1 MLLQLSSKQKAA
13 IQAGE
18 LKRQRLVRATQQA
31 ANQVN
36 LDEKP
41 IHYYIYGPSGI
52 GKTYNAIKAVKES
65 NVPYFTVSGNV
76 SMYNFAIKLAIVAY
90 QTRGTKSVVII
101 DDCDEILKDA
111 KSINQMKELLA
122 ENKLSYD
129 KRFHLN
135 QLGEEDSIPYTAVQ
149 YYMNANG
156 VGFTVDTANITFI
169 ITSNIRLPYDS
180 TADDITEKNGGMDTA
195 KSIRAR
201 HLAAIRGRC
210 DVKDLDMEMEEK
222 WGNLASVC
230 LEDGACKDCNND
242 QEKIFILNYIWN
254 NWDNLKETS
263 IRTAEK
269 MARTLKLE
277 GSDNII
283 DAFDADYL
291 K

>member
-1 MLLQLSSKQKAA
+1 MKLQLSSRQLSA

-18 LKRQRLVRATQQA
+18 LKRKRLIRATKQA

-36 LDEKP
+36 SDEKP

-52 GKTYNAIKAVKES
+52 GKTYQSMKAVQES
-65 NVPYFTVSGNV
+65 KTQYFTVSGNV
-76 SMYNFAIKLAIVAY
+76 SMYNFAIKLGIIAY
-90 QTRGTKSVVII
+90 QNRNNKAVVII

-111 KSINQMKELLA
+111 KTINIMKELLG
-122 ENKLSYD
+122 ENKLSYN

-135 QLGEEDSIPYTAVQ
+135 QLGDEDSLPYRAIE
-149 YYMNANG
+149 YWLNSSG
-156 VGFTVDTANITFI
+156 VGFTIDCNNITFV
-169 ITSNIRLPYDS
+169 ITSNIRLPYDD
-180 TADDITEKNGGMDTA
+180 TAEKIADKNGGIDTA
-195 KSIRAR
+195 KSIKAR

-210 DVKDLDMEMEEK
+210 EVKDLDMTMEEK

-230 LEDGACKDCNND
+230 LEDGACKDCSSD
-242 QEKIFILNYIWN
+242 QEKIFILDYLWN
-254 NWDNLKETS
+254 NWDNMKETS

-269 MARTLKLE
+269 MARTMKIE
-277 GSDNII
+277 GHDGIK

>member
-1 MLLQLSSKQKAA
+1 MIHQLSSKQKAA
-13 IQAGE
+13 IQAGD
-18 LKRQRLVRATQQA
+18 LKRNRLVRATQQA
-31 ANQVN
+31 ANQIN
-36 LDEKP
+36 LDETP

-52 GKTYNAIKAVKES
+52 GKTYNAMKAVEDAGI
-65 NVPYFTVSGNV
+65 PYFTVSGNL
-76 SMYNFAIKLAIVAY
+76 SMYNFTIKLGVIAY
-90 QTRGTKSVVII
+90 QNLHNKAVVII

-122 ENKLSYD
+122 ENKISYD

-135 QLGEEDSIPYTAVQ
+135 QVGDEDSLAYQAIEFW
-149 YYMNANG
+149 MNDNG
-156 VGFTVDTANITFI
+156 IGFTVDTSNITFI

-180 TADDITEKNGGMDTA
+180 TAEEITDKNGGIDTP

-210 DVKDLDMEMEEK
+210 EVKDLDMTMEEK
-222 WGNLASVC
+222 WGNIASVC
-230 LEDGACKDCNND
+230 LEEDACSDCSTEE
-242 QEKIFILNYIWN
+242 EKVFILNYIWN
-254 NWDNLKETS
+254 NWDNMKETS
-263 IRTAEK
+263 IRTAQK

-277 GSDNII
+277 GPDNIV

>member
-1 MLLQLSSKQKAA
+1 MILQLSSKQKAA

-18 LKRQRLVRATQQA
+18 LKRNRLIRATKQA

-36 LDEKP
+36 LDEKS

-52 GKTYNAIKAVKES
+52 GKTYQSMKAVQDAKIQ
-65 NVPYFTVSGNV
+65 YFTVSGNV
-76 SMYNFAIKLAIVAY
+76 SMYNFAIKLAIIAY
-90 QTRGTKSVVII
+90 QNRDNKVVVVI

-111 KSINQMKELLA
+111 KTINQMKELLG
-122 ENKLSYD
+122 ESKLSYN
-129 KRFHLN
+129 KRLHLN
-135 QLGEEDSIPYTAVQ
+135 QLGDEDSLPYRAIE
-149 YYMNANG
+149 YCMNSNG
-156 VGFTVDTANITFI
+156 VGFTVDCSNMTFI

-180 TADDITEKNGGMDTA
+180 TADEITEKNGGIDTA
-195 KSIRAR
+195 KSVKAR

-210 DVKDLDMEMEEK
+210 EVKDLDMTMEEK

-230 LEDGACKDCNND
+230 LEDGACNDCSSNV
-242 QEKIFILNYIWN
+242 EKIFILDYIWN
-254 NWDNLKETS
+254 NWDNMKETS

-269 MARTLKLE
+269 MARTMKLE
-277 GSDNII
+277 GHDGIK

>member
-1 MLLQLSSKQKAA
+1 MKLVLSSKQKAA

-18 LKRQRLVRATQQA
+18 LKRKRLIRATKQA
-31 ANQVN
+31 ANLVDSEYDN
-36 LDEKP
+36 

-52 GKTYNAIKAVKES
+52 GKTYQSLKAIKES
-65 NVPYFTVSGNV
+65 GVTHYEVSGNI
-76 SMYNFAIKLAIVAY
+76 SMYNFALNLGIIAY
-90 QTRGTKSVVII
+90 TNMNKKCVVIV

-122 ENKLSYD
+122 QNKLSYN

-135 QLGEEDSIPYTAVQ
+135 QLGDEDSLPYMAIEHW
-149 YYMNANG
+149 MNDSG
-156 VGFTVDTANITFI
+156 VGFTVDCSNITFV

-180 TADDITEKNGGMDTA
+180 TAAEIVEKNKGIDTP

-210 DVKDLDMEMEEK
+210 EVKDLDMTMEEK

-230 LEDGACKDCNND
+230 LGDNACKDCDD
-242 QEKIFILNYIWN
+242 QEKIFILDYIWN
-254 NWDNLKETS
+254 NWDNMKETS

-269 MARTLKLE
+269 MARILRIEDEYDVK
-277 GSDNII
+277 
-283 DAFDADYL
+283 DAFDADFL

>member
-1 MLLQLSSKQKAA
+1 MKLVLSSKQKAA

-18 LKRQRLVRATQQA
+18 LKRKRLIRATKQA
-31 ANQVN
+31 ANLVDSEYDN
-36 LDEKP
+36 

-52 GKTYNAIKAVKES
+52 GKTYQSMKAVEES
-65 NVPYFTVSGNV
+65 GVPHFTVSGNV
-76 SMYNFAIKLAIVAY
+76 SMYNFAIKLGIIAY
-90 QTRGTKSVVII
+90 TNLDKKCVVII

-111 KSINQMKELLA
+111 KSINQMKELLG
-122 ENKLSYD
+122 ENKLSYN

-135 QLGEEDSIPYTAVQ
+135 QLGDEDSLPYMAIEHW
-149 YYMNANG
+149 MNNSG
-156 VGFTVDTANITFI
+156 VGFTVDCSNITFV

-180 TADDITEKNGGMDTA
+180 TADAIVDKNGGIDTP

-210 DVKDLDMEMEEK
+210 EVKDLDMTMEEK

-230 LEDGACKDCNND
+230 LEDNACKECEE
-242 QEKIFILNYIWN
+242 QEKIFILDYIWN
-254 NWDNLKETS
+254 NWDNMKETS

-269 MARTLKLE
+269 MARILRIEDDEDVK
-277 GSDNII
+277 
-283 DAFDADYL
+283 DAFDADFL

>member
-1 MLLQLSSKQKAA
+1 MLLQLSSKQKSA
-13 IQAGE
+13 ISAGE
-18 LKRQRLVRATQQA
+18 LKRKRLVRATKQA

-52 GKTYNAIKAVKES
+52 GKTYQTTKAVEDAG
-65 NVPYFTVSGNV
+65 VPHFTVSGNV
-76 SMYNFAIKLAIVAY
+76 SMYNFAIKLGIIAF
-90 QTRGTKSVVII
+90 TNLNKKVVVVI

-111 KSINQMKELLA
+111 KSINIMKELLA

-135 QLGEEDSIPYTAVQ
+135 QLGEEDSLPYMAIEHW
-149 YYMNANG
+149 MNDSG
-156 VGFTVDTANITFI
+156 VGFTIDTSNITFVV
-169 ITSNIRLPYDS
+169 TSNIRLPYDS
-180 TADDITEKNGGMDTA
+180 TADELVEKNGGIDTA

-201 HLAAIRGRC
+201 HLSAIRGRC
-210 DVKDLDMEMEEK
+210 QVVDLDMTMEEK

-230 LEDGACKDCNND
+230 LDDGACADCNDD
-242 QEKIFILNYIWN
+242 QEKIFILDYLWN
-254 NWDNLKETS
+254 NWNNMKETS

-277 GSDNII
+277 GEEDIK
-283 DAFDADYL
+283 DAFDCDYL

>member
-1 MLLQLSSKQKAA
+1 MLLQLSSKQNSA
-13 IQAGE
+13 IEAGAV
-18 LKRQRLVRATQQA
+18 KRNRLVRATKQA

-52 GKTYNAIKAVKES
+52 GKTYNSVKAVEQS

-76 SMYNFAIKLAIVAY
+76 SMYNFAIKLGIIAY
-90 QTRGTKSVVII
+90 QNRDNKAVVII
-101 DDCDEILKDA
+101 DDCYEILKDA
-111 KSINQMKELLA
+111 KSINIMKQLLA

-135 QLGEEDSIPYTAVQ
+135 QLGDEDSLPYRAIE
-149 YYMNANG
+149 YWSNNG
-156 VGFTVDTANITFI
+156 VGFTVDTSNITFI

-180 TADDITEKNGGMDTA
+180 TADELTERNGGIDTA

-210 DVKDLDMEMEEK
+210 EVKDLDMTMEEK

-230 LEDGACKDCNND
+230 LEDGACEDCNNE
-242 QEKIFILNYIWN
+242 QEKIFILDYIWN
-254 NWDNLKETS
+254 NWDNMKETS

-269 MARTLKLE
+269 MARTMKLE
-277 GSDNII
+277 GHDGIK

>member
-1 MLLQLSSKQKAA
+1 MLLSLSSKQKAA

-18 LKRQRLVRATQQA
+18 LKRQRLIRATKQA
-31 ANQVN
+31 ASQVTE
-36 LDEKP
+36 DGKP

-52 GKTYNAIKAVKES
+52 GKTYNAIKAVEEAGT
-65 NVPYFTVSGNV
+65 PYFTVSGNV
-76 SMYNFAIKLAIVAY
+76 SMYNFAIKLGIIAFQNLDQKV
-90 QTRGTKSVVII
+90 VVII

-135 QLGEEDSIPYTAVQ
+135 QLGDEDSLPYQSIQ
-149 YYMNANG
+149 YWMNSNG
-156 VGFTVDTANITFI
+156 VGFTVDCSNITFV

-180 TADDITEKNGGMDTA
+180 TADELTERNGGIDTA

-210 DVKDLDMEMEEK
+210 EVKDLDMEMEEK

-230 LEDGACKDCNND
+230 LEDGACKDCESD

-277 GSDNII
+277 GQDNII
-283 DAFDADYL
+283 DAFDSDYL

>member
-1 MLLQLSSKQKAA
+1 MILQLSSKQKAA

-18 LKRQRLVRATQQA
+18 LKRNRLIRATKQA

-52 GKTYNAIKAVKES
+52 GKTYQSMKAVDDADIE
-65 NVPYFTVSGNV
+65 PFTLSGNI
-76 SMYNFAIKLAIVAY
+76 SMYNFAIKLAIIGY
-90 QTRGTKSVVII
+90 ENRDSKVVVVI

-111 KSINQMKELLA
+111 KTINQMKELLG
-122 ENKLSYD
+122 ENKLSYN
-129 KRFHLN
+129 KRLHLN
-135 QLGEEDSIPYTAVQ
+135 QLGDEDSIPYRAVE
-149 YYMNANG
+149 YWMNSNG
-156 VGFTVDTANITFI
+156 VGFTVDCSNMTFI

-180 TADDITEKNGGMDTA
+180 TADEITERNGGIDTA

-210 DVKDLDMEMEEK
+210 EVKDLDMTMEEK

-230 LEDGACKDCNND
+230 LEDGACQDCNNE
-242 QEKIFILNYIWN
+242 QEKIFILDYIWN
-254 NWDNLKETS
+254 NWDNMKETS

-277 GSDNII
+277 GADGIK

>member
-1 MLLQLSSKQKAA
+1 MLLQLSSKQEAA
-13 IQAGE
+13 IEAGR
-18 LKRQRLVRATQQA
+18 LKRNRLIRATKQA
-31 ANQVN
+31 ANQIN

-52 GKTYNAIKAVKES
+52 GKTYQSMEAVEQSKV
-65 NVPYFTVSGNV
+65 NYFTVSGNV
-76 SMYNFAIKLAIVAY
+76 SMYNFAIKLAVISM
-90 QTRGTKSVVII
+90 QTEGKKAVVII

-135 QLGEEDSIPYTAVQ
+135 QLGEEDSIPYLAVERCI
-149 YYMNANG
+149 NGNG
-156 VGFTVDTANITFI
+156 VGFTVDTSNITFI

-180 TADDITEKNGGMDTA
+180 TADEITDKNGGIDTP

-210 DVKDLDMEMEEK
+210 ETKDLDMTMEEK

-230 LEDGACKDCNND
+230 LEDGACQDCETD
-242 QEKIFILNYIWN
+242 QEKIFILDYIWN
-254 NWDNLKETS
+254 NWDNMKETS

-277 GSDNII
+277 GANGIR

>member
-1 MLLQLSSKQKAA
+1 MLLQLSSKQKSA
-13 IQAGE
+13 IEAGR
-18 LKRQRLVRATQQA
+18 LKRNRLVRATKQA

-52 GKTYNAIKAVKES
+52 GKTFNSIKAVEDS
-65 NVPYFTVSGNV
+65 NTTYFTVSGNV
-76 SMYNFAIKLAIVAY
+76 SMYNFAIKLGIIAF
-90 QTRGTKSVVII
+90 QNLNKKCVVII

-122 ENKLSYD
+122 ENKLTYD

-135 QLGEEDSIPYTAVQ
+135 QLGEEDSIPYQAIE
-149 YYMNANG
+149 YWMNGNG
-156 VGFTVDTANITFI
+156 VGFTVDTSNITFI

-180 TADDITEKNGGMDTA
+180 TADEITEKNGGLDTA

-210 DVKDLDMEMEEK
+210 EVKDLDMTMEEK

-230 LEDGACKDCNND
+230 LEDNACKDCETD

-254 NWDNLKETS
+254 NWDNMKETS

-277 GSDNII
+277 GSNNIT

>member
-1 MLLQLSSKQKAA
+1 MKLELSSKQKSA
-13 IQAGE
+13 IEAGAV
-18 LKRQRLVRATQQA
+18 KRNRLVRATKQA

-52 GKTYNAIKAVKES
+52 GKTYNSVKAVKDS
-65 NVPYFTVSGNV
+65 NLEPITVSGNV
-76 SMYNFAIKLAIVAY
+76 SMYNFAIKLGIIAY
-90 QTRGTKSVVII
+90 TNRETKSVVII

-111 KSINQMKELLA
+111 KSINIMKQLLA

-135 QLGEEDSIPYTAVQ
+135 QLGDEDSLAYRAIEYWT
-149 YYMNANG
+149 NSNG
-156 VGFTVDTANITFI
+156 VGFTVDTSNITFI

-180 TADDITEKNGGMDTA
+180 TADELTEKNGGIDTA

-210 DVKDLDMEMEEK
+210 EVKDLDMTMEEK

-230 LEDGACKDCNND
+230 LEDGACEDCND
-242 QEKIFILNYIWN
+242 EQEKIFILDYIWN
-254 NWDNLKETS
+254 NWDNMKETS

-277 GSDNII
+277 GANGIR

>member
-1 MLLQLSSKQKAA
+1 MILQLSSKQKAA

-18 LKRQRLVRATQQA
+18 LKRNRLIRATKQA

-36 LDEKP
+36 LDEKS

-52 GKTYNAIKAVKES
+52 GKTYQSMKAVQDAKIQ
-65 NVPYFTVSGNV
+65 YFTVSGNV
-76 SMYNFAIKLAIVAY
+76 SMYNFAIKLAIIGY
-90 QTRGTKSVVII
+90 QNRDNKVVVVI

-111 KSINQMKELLA
+111 KTINQMKELLG
-122 ENKLSYD
+122 ENKLSYN
-129 KRFHLN
+129 KRLHLN
-135 QLGEEDSIPYTAVQ
+135 QLGDEDSLPYRAIE
-149 YYMNANG
+149 YWMNSNG
-156 VGFTVDTANITFI
+156 VGFTVDCSNMTFI

-180 TADDITEKNGGMDTA
+180 TADEITEKNGGIDTA

-210 DVKDLDMEMEEK
+210 EVKDLDMTKEEK

-230 LEDGACKDCNND
+230 LEDGACKDCSSD
-242 QEKIFILNYIWN
+242 VEKIFILDYIWN
-254 NWDNLKETS
+254 NWNDMKETS

-269 MARTLKLE
+269 MARTMKLE
-277 GSDNII
+277 GHDGIK

>member
-1 MLLQLSSKQKAA
+1 MLLQLSSKQEAA

-18 LKRQRLVRATQQA
+18 LKRKRLIRATKQA

-36 LDEKP
+36 LDEKS

-52 GKTYNAIKAVKES
+52 GKTYQSKKAVEETGVNS
-65 NVPYFTVSGNV
+65 YDVSGNI
-76 SMYNFAIKLAIVAY
+76 SMYNFAIKLALIAY
-90 QTRGTKSVVII
+90 ENLDKKAVVII

-111 KSINQMKELLA
+111 KTINQMKELLG
-122 ENKLSYD
+122 ENKLSYN

-135 QLGEEDSIPYTAVQ
+135 QLGEEGDPLYTAVE
-149 YYMNANG
+149 YWMNGNG
-156 VGFTVDTANITFI
+156 VGFTVDCSNITFV

-180 TADDITEKNGGMDTA
+180 TANEITEKNGGLDTA

-210 DVKDLDMEMEEK
+210 ETKDLDMTMEEK

-230 LEDGACKDCNND
+230 LEDGACEDCEDD
-242 QEKIFILNYIWN
+242 QQKIFILDYIWN
-254 NWDNLKETS
+254 NWDNMKETS

-277 GSDNII
+277 GANGIR

>member
-13 IQAGE
+13 IEAGKQ
-18 LKRQRLVRATQQA
+18 KRTRLVRGTKQA
-31 ANQVN
+31 ASQV
-36 LDEKP
+36 DAEEKP

-52 GKTYNAIKAVKES
+52 GKTYSAIKAVEET
-65 NVPYFTVSGNV
+65 NIPYFTVSGNV
-76 SMYNFAIKLAIVAY
+76 SMYNFAIKLGIIAF
-90 QTRGTKSVVII
+90 QNLNKKCVVII

-135 QLGEEDSIPYTAVQ
+135 QLGDEDSLPYQAIE
-149 YYMNANG
+149 YWMASNG
-156 VGFTVDTANITFI
+156 VGFQIDCSNITFI

-180 TADDITEKNGGMDTA
+180 TADEIIEKAGGMDNA

-210 DVKDLDMEMEEK
+210 EVKDLDMTMEEK

-230 LEDGACKDCNND
+230 LEDSACSDCQND

-254 NWDNLKETS
+254 NWDNMKETS

-269 MARTLKLE
+269 MARTLKIE
-277 GSDNII
+277 GAENIV

>member
-1 MLLQLSSKQKAA
+1 MILQLSSKQKAA
-13 IQAGE
+13 INAGE
-18 LKRQRLVRATQQA
+18 LKRKRLIRATKQA

-52 GKTYNAIKAVKES
+52 GKTYQSMQAVTEAD
-65 NVPYFTVSGNV
+65 VPYFTVSGNV
-76 SMYNFAIKLAIVAY
+76 SMYNFAIKLGIIAY
-90 QTRGTKSVVII
+90 QNRDKKCVVII

-111 KSINQMKELLA
+111 KTINQMKELLG
-122 ENKLSYD
+122 ENKLSYN

-135 QLGEEDSIPYTAVQ
+135 QLGDEDSLPYQAIE
-149 YYMNANG
+149 YWMNGNG
-156 VGFTVDTANITFI
+156 VGFTIDTSNITFV

-180 TADDITEKNGGMDTA
+180 TAEEITEKNGGLDSA

-210 DVKDLDMEMEEK
+210 EVKDLDMTMEEK

-230 LEDGACKDCNND
+230 LEDGACADCESD
-242 QEKIFILNYIWN
+242 QQKIFILNYLWN
-254 NWDNLKETS
+254 NWDNMKETS

-277 GSDNII
+277 GEENII
-283 DAFDADYL
+283 DAFDSDYL